1 MRTATSRMAQL
12 LLMLMAIL
20 CLCYFLTANMD
31 RKMGKIR
38 LSLTASPANG
48 AVVSLLKPD
57 WRKILQECIA
67 GSCLES
73 GYGSFESEGHPVP
86 LRFAWKLGK
95 PPYSLVLQAN
105 GQPDTALSTDST
117 ALDVCNLLVGKDY
130 KWMLRDSLGT
140 VHSGAFKTQRE
151 PRLIAFPDRY
161 SAPVNVRDIGGYMTE
176 SGRAIR
182 QGQVFRGTAFT
193 AIPEIGIAEISD
205 SNREFLLKELRIKTE
220 LDLRYKEQVAA
231 TKGSD
236 ISPEINW
243 LHYPV
248 NAYNPFDDAM
258 NALFRDTIRCFADES
273 NYPIYVHCS
282 GGVDRTGEVCFL
294 LEAVLGMEEEDMFTD
309 YELSSLSRFPR
320 SRNIQYLQEWLKR
333 IAAFSPQDAEG
344 LSYRAKVE
352 NYMLGIGVTREEIEA
367 IRSIMLE

>member
-1 MRTATSRMAQL
+1 MRRTTLRMAQL
-12 LLMLMAIL
+12 LLLLMAIL
-20 CLCYFLTANMD
+20 CLCYLLTANMD
-31 RKMGKIR
+31 RKMEKIR

-48 AVVSLLKPD
+48 SVVSLLRPD
-57 WRKILQECIA
+57 WRKTLQECIV
-67 GSCLES
+67 GKCLAS
-73 GYGSFESEGHPVP
+73 GYGDYESEGYPAP

-95 PPYSLVLQAN
+95 PPYSLVLQTN
-105 GQPDTALSTDST
+105 GQQDIVLSTDTT
-117 ALDVCNLLVGKDY
+117 ALDVCNLLMGKDY

-140 VHSGAFKTQRE
+140 VHSGTFKTERE
-151 PRLIAFPDRY
+151 PRLIALPDRN
-161 SAPVNVRDIGGYMTE
+161 SAPVNVRDLGGYTTG
-176 SGRAIR
+176 SGKAIR
-182 QGQVFRGTAFT
+182 QGLVFRGTAFN
-193 AIPEIGIAEISD
+193 AIPEIGIAEMSD
-205 SNREFLLKELRIKTE
+205 ANREFLLKELRIKTE
-220 LDLRYKEQVAA
+220 LDLRYKEQVASQKA
-231 TKGSD
+231 SG
-236 ISPEINW
+236 ISPEIRW

-282 GGVDRTGEVCFL
+282 GGVDRTGEICFL
-294 LEAVLGMEEEDMFTD
+294 IEAVLGMDEEEMFTD

-320 SRNIQYLQEWLKR
+320 SRNIQYLQEWLQR
-333 IAAFSPQDAEG
+333 IAAFSPKDAEG